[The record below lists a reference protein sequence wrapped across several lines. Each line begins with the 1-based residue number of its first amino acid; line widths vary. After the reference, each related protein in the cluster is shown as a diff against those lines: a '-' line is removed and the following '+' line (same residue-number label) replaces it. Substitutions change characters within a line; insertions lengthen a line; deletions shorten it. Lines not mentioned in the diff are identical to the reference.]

1 MTEKEKAEKTDKTVD
16 KSEREIEREN
26 ERENERNMWW
36 TEKAGWAAQKTEQ
49 ARDNEGLWKG
59 VRELEVVE
67 LEWKQVRGIF
77 TTDLMT
83 RGI

>member
-1 MTEKEKAEKTDKTVD
+1 MD

-26 ERENERNMWW
+26 ERENERNTWVA
-36 TEKAGWAAQKTEQ
+36 EKAGWAAQKTEQ
-49 ARDNEGLWKG
+49 VLEHEGMRKG
-59 VRELEVVE
+59 IHELEVVE